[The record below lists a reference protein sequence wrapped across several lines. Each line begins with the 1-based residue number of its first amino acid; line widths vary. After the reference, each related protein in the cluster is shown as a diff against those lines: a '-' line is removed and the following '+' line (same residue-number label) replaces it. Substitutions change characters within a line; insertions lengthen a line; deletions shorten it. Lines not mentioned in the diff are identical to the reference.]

1 MNFDLIFSCILIIT
15 ALLYCTLILAITAGT
30 FRKSK
35 FRRAGYAIKYYYSKG
50 ETAANIPVMPKVSVI
65 LPVRNEFKAVASC
78 LDGFAMQDYPGECFE
93 IIVSDDFSEDYTV
106 EKVSRWADE
115 HPEIKLTLLK
125 TEQNT
130 EENRGKK
137 RAIERAVAIA
147 AGDIILTADA
157 DTNHGRSWI
166 TSMAGG
172 FGKQGVRMVLG
183 PVGFTGEK
191 GIFQKIQVL
200 EFLGLMGVTAGSA
213 SLGFSL
219 MCNGANLA
227 YSREAFIDTGG
238 FSGNNEFHSGDDQFL
253 MMNFSKQFGGNSVV
267 FLRDKEAIAFTSPC
281 ATWNDFWEQRLR
293 WVSKSLGYRDAFVIF
308 SGALTFGFPLLI
320 FIGGIAGIF
329 NPLILLLSS
338 FLWFVKIL
346 VEYPLVWLMAG
357 FFEKKKLLNYYFAAQ
372 VFQFFY
378 SLAVSVAGQFSI
390 YSWKGRRF
398 RK

>member
-1 MNFDLIFSCILIIT
+1 MNFDLIFSCIIIIT
-15 ALLYCTLILAITAGT
+15 AVLYSIMILTITAGALK
-30 FRKSK
+30 KSK
-35 FRRAGYAIKYYYSKG
+35 REPGGYAIKKYYSLG
-50 ETAANIPVMPKVSVI
+50 EAAAKMPGMLKVSVI
-65 LPVRNEFKAVASC
+65 LPVRNEFTVISSC
-78 LDGFAMQDYPGECFE
+78 LGDFALQDYPRDCFE

-106 EKVSRWADE
+106 EKVRKWANE
-115 HPEIKLTLLK
+115 HPELKLTILK

-130 EENRGKK
+130 GEISGKK

-147 AGDIILTADA
+147 SGDILLTADA
-157 DTNHGRSWI
+157 DTRHGKSWI
-166 TSMAGG
+166 ASMAGE
-172 FGKQGVRMVLG
+172 FRKQGVKMVLG
-183 PVGFTGEK
+183 PVSFTGEK
-191 GIFQKIQVL
+191 GMFQKMQVL

-213 SLGFSL
+213 NLGFSL

-227 YSREAFIDTGG
+227 YSRQAFLDAGG
-238 FSGNNEFHSGDDQFL
+238 FSGNTVFHSGDDQFL
-253 MMNFSKQFGGNSVV
+253 MMKFRKHFGGSSVV
-267 FLRDKEAIAFTSPC
+267 FLKEKEAIALTSPC

-293 WVSKSLGYRDAFVIF
+293 WVSKSRGYRDAFVIF
-308 SGALTFGFPLLI
+308 SGALTFGLPLLI

-378 SLAVSVAGQFSI
+378 SLTVSVAGQFSM

>member
-35 FRRAGYAIKYYYSKG
+35 SRQAGYTINHYYSKG
-50 ETAANIPVMPKVSVI
+50 ETAASIPVMPKVSVI
-65 LPVRNEFKAVASC
+65 LPVRNEFKTVTSC

-106 EKVSRWADE
+106 EKVSRWAVD

-137 RAIERAVAIA
+137 QAIERAVAIA

-172 FGKQGVRMVLG
+172 FRKQGVRMVLG

-213 SLGFSL
+213 NLGFPL

-253 MMNFSKQFGGNSVV
+253 MMNFRKQFGGNSVV
-267 FLRDKEAIAFTSPC
+267 FLRDKEAIAFT
-281 ATWNDFWEQRLR
+281 
-293 WVSKSLGYRDAFVIF
+293 
-308 SGALTFGFPLLI
+308 
-320 FIGGIAGIF
+320 
-329 NPLILLLSS
+329 
-338 FLWFVKIL
+338 
-346 VEYPLVWLMAG
+346 
-357 FFEKKKLLNYYFAAQ
+357 
-372 VFQFFY
+372 
-378 SLAVSVAGQFSI
+378 
-390 YSWKGRRF
+390 
-398 RK
+398 